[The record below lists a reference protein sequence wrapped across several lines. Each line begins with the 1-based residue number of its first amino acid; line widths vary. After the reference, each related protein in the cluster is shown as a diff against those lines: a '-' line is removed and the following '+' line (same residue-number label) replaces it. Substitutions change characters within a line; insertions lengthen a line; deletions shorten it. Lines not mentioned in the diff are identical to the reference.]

1 MEIEQQNYE
10 FKLNSID
17 DKWNELSNP
26 TKLNRQ
32 TWEPHNFVLFEKQ
45 RSKTIKRD

>member
-1 MEIEQQNYE
+1 MEIEQQNNE

-32 TWEPHNFVLFEKQ
+32 TWEPTILYFLRNKGVKQ
-45 RSKTIKRD
+45 